1 MLRYPTSLCL
11 VALVFLSPKGR
22 AAEVDNAAALFGFE
36 KVHDA
41 HLIFAPDQW
50 EAIKP
55 DQPEPGP
62 GGFGRPGGPNGGG
75 PMMFSPG
82 GMLVPGFLRSLDA
95 DKDGRLPKEEFTSGF
110 ERLFTAWDAK
120 QQGYL
125 DGDAIRDGM
134 NKDLA
139 PSFGPPPGAAGAP
152 EAPKPAANQANPN
165 QGGPPPPPQPQGA
178 GGGPPG
184 LQLQGREGKRNGLSS
199 MMGVEFEYVR
209 ADLEFAGRKFSDVA
223 VRYKGNG
230 TYMDARNSE
239 KKSFKVDLN
248 EFVKGQKLHGLSKL
262 NFHNN
267 ITDAAWMNESLAY
280 ELYRQAGVPAPRTSF
295 MRLTVSVPGKFDHKA
310 LGLYSIVENLD
321 TNWAKDRF
329 DSKKGLILKPVT
341 RELFV
346 DKGSD
351 WSAYRQAYD
360 AKTDITDSQMRRVM
374 EFAKLVSSASDEEF
388 AEKLPDFLDIDEFSR
403 FMAVTVWLSSTDSI
417 LMVGQNYVIYLDP
430 ETKKFLFAP
439 WDLDRAFGNF
449 FTPNPEELS
458 LRKAWVEDN
467 RFLQRVM
474 NVPAVRDAYLA
485 RIAEFQSSLF
495 DPERLSKRI
504 DEIAA
509 LIRPAVDAEGKEKLE
524 RFEQALSDFAAA
536 ESPAPE
542 AGRFPM
548 PRGIKIKSFIKARHQ
563 SVADQL
569 AGKSEGRPLT
579 GGFGRPP
586 GGGEPDRQGFGV
598 GRFLGAPFA
607 KMADTDAN
615 GQISAVEFQGLAQRW
630 FSEWD
635 ADADGT
641 LTPEQLRD
649 GLAKAFPAPNFNG
662 PPRTEGPH

>member
-11 VALVFLSPKGR
+11 VALVFVSPQGH
-22 AAEVDNAAALFGFE
+22 AAEDDNAAALFGFE
-36 KVHDA
+36 KIHDA

-50 EAIKP
+50 DAIKP

-62 GGFGRPGGPNGGG
+62 GGFGRPGGPGGGG

-82 GMLVPGFLRSLDA
+82 GMLVPGLLRSLDA
-95 DKDGRLPKEEFTSGF
+95 DKDGKLPKQEFTSGF
-110 ERLFTAWDAK
+110 ERLFAAWDAK

-152 EAPKPAANQANPN
+152 EAPQPAANQANPT
-165 QGGPPPPPQPQGA
+165 QGGPRPPQAQGT

-184 LQLQGREGKRNGLSS
+184 MQLQGREGKRNGLSS
-199 MMGVEFEYVR
+199 MMGVEFEYVH
-209 ADLEFAGRKFSDVA
+209 ADLEFAGRKFTDVA

-248 EFVKGQKLHGLSKL
+248 EFVKGQKLRGLSKL

-295 MRLTVSVPGKFDHKA
+295 MRMTVTVPGKFDHKA

-374 EFAKLVSSASDEEF
+374 EFAKLVTSASDEEF
-388 AEKLPDFLDIDEFSR
+388 AAKLPEFLDIDEFSR

-417 LMVGQNYVIYLDP
+417 LMVGQNYVVYLHP

-449 FTPNPEELS
+449 FTPNPEQLS
-458 LRKAWVEDN
+458 LRKAWAEDN

-474 NVPAVRDAYLA
+474 NVPSVRDAYLA
-485 RIAEFQSSLF
+485 RVTEFQSSLF
-495 DPERLSKRI
+495 EPGRLSKRI

-509 LIRPAVDAEGKEKLE
+509 IIRSAVEEEGKDKLE
-524 RFEQALSDFAAA
+524 RFEQALSDSAAA

-542 AGRFPM
+542 PGRFPM
-548 PRGIKIKSFIKARHQ
+548 PRGMKIKNFIKARHQ

-569 AGKSEGRPLT
+569 AGKSEGQPLT

-586 GGGEPDRQGFGV
+586 GGGGPDRQGFGV

-607 KMADTDAN
+607 KMADADAN
-615 GQISAVEFQGLAQRW
+615 GQISSEEFQALAQRW

-641 LTPEQLRD
+641 LTAEQLRD

-662 PPRTEGPH
+662 PPRAETPR